1 VRTVSLLF
9 LLPSALLAQ
18 SIIFQHATIIDGTG
32 RVRREAS
39 LEIKGDRIVGINL
52 PRARGTSTID
62 CHGMTIIPGIIN
74 AHGHLGVTRG
84 TTSGPENYTPE
95 NIAAQLDQYAR
106 YGVTAMLSLGL
117 NRDSVYDLRAKQQKG
132 EFAPQG
138 ATIFTAG
145 RGIGV
150 PGGAPPLNLVS
161 DQVYRPATADEARAD
176 VREMAAHNPD
186 IIKIWVD
193 DIGGTMPKM
202 QPGIYQAVIEEAHAN
217 HLRVAAHIY
226 YMADAAALVDLG
238 VDVLAHSIR
247 DRDVDPALVQQMKQK
262 GVFYIPTLELDD
274 SFFHYAG
281 HPDLLKDPFLAGA
294 LNPELKAMLASRE
307 WRDKVRHDPATPKNR
322 QALEIAL
329 RNLKAIHAGGVNIA
343 MGTDSGATPLRIQG
357 YAEHLEMEL
366 MRRAGLSPMD
376 ILASATSG
384 SAAVCGATDRGTLEA
399 GKVADFIVLDE
410 DPLQDIRNTRKI
422 FAVWHSGLMVP
433 LQKVNQ

>member
-1 VRTVSLLF
+1 VPTASLLF
-9 LLPSALLAQ
+9 LLPTALLAQ
-18 SIIFQHATIIDGTG
+18 SIIFQHATVIDGTG

-39 LEIKGDRIVGINL
+39 LEIKGDRIAGINL
-52 PRARGTSTID
+52 PRARGAGTID
-62 CHGMTIIPGIIN
+62 CHGKTIIPGIIN

-84 TTSGPENYTPE
+84 TSTAPENYTPE

-106 YGVTAMLSLGL
+106 YGVTSMLSLGL
-117 NRDSVYDLRAKQQKG
+117 NHDLIYDLRAKQRKG
-132 EFAPQG
+132 EFDPQG

-150 PGGAPPLNLVS
+150 PGGAPPLNVG
-161 DQVYRPATADEARAD
+161 DNQVYRPATAEEARAD

-193 DIGGTMPKM
+193 DIRGSMPKM
-202 QPGIYQAVIEEAHAN
+202 QPEIYQAVIEEAHAN

-247 DRDVDPALVQQMKQK
+247 DRDVDPALVRKMKQH

-274 SFFHYAG
+274 SFFHYAD

-294 LNPELKAMLASRE
+294 LNPELNAMLASRE
-307 WRDKVRHDPATPKNR
+307 WRDKVHNDPATAKNH
-322 QALEIAL
+322 QAFDIAL
-329 RNLKAIHAGGVNIA
+329 RNLKAIRAGGVNIA

-376 ILASATSG
+376 ILMSATSG
-384 SAAVCGATDRGTLEA
+384 SAEVCGTTDRGTLEA
-399 GKVADFIVLDE
+399 GKAADLIVLDE
-410 DPLQDIRNTRKI
+410 DPLEDIRNSRKI
-422 FAVWHSGLMVP
+422 FAVWHNGLMVP